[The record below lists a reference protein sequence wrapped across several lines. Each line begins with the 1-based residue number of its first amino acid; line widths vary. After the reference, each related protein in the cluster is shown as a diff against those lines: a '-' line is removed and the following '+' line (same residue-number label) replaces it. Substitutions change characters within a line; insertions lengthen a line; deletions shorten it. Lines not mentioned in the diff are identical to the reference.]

1 MGQRHGDADPLEP
14 LWLGRGLDQVAT
26 SVDIT
31 ERNDTYRVTN
41 SGPDR
46 LPAGTTVAVT
56 HLDETA
62 NPPLSESV
70 GMNESVYVYYPAGG
84 GSARLSTT
92 QPDAGSAATPEG

>member
-1 MGQRHGDADPLEP
+1 VGQRHGDADPLEP
-14 LWLGRGLDQVAT
+14 LWLGRGLNQVAT
-26 SVDIT
+26 SADIT

-56 HLDETA
+56 HLNETA
-62 NPPLSESV
+62 NLTLSESV
-70 GMNESVYVYYPAGG
+70 GVNESVYVYYPAGG

>member
-1 MGQRHGDADPLEP
+1 
-14 LWLGRGLDQVAT
+14 
-26 SVDIT
+26 
-31 ERNDTYRVTN
+31 
-41 SGPDR
+41 
-46 LPAGTTVAVT
+46 VAVT